1 MAAFTPPDP
10 VAAQGNALFRCPSR
24 DLVGFSPTRTSAKVW
39 CRPWAAPSGVPSLLR
54 VLLCDDHTLVRAGL
68 KRLLEGF
75 DQVEVV
81 AEAANAD
88 EAVIRSLQHQPHVV
102 MLDLAMPGRSGFEA
116 LDELRRVCPDTAV
129 VIMSMHDDAPQVRE
143 ALARGASGFVVKEAA
158 PAELEIALR
167 AAAAGRTYLSPQVS
181 GPQLAAT
188 HPRNGNGPPAPA
200 QDPVAGLP
208 PRQREILTAL
218 GLGRTSKQIA
228 SDLGISL
235 KTVETHRARMM
246 ATLGCRNAVELLRL
260 AVRAYDRR

>member
-1 MAAFTPPDP
+1 M
-10 VAAQGNALFRCPSR
+10 
-24 DLVGFSPTRTSAKVW
+24 
-39 CRPWAAPSGVPSLLR
+39 LR

-81 AEAANAD
+81 AEAASAD
-88 EAVIRSLQHQPHVV
+88 EAVIKAQQHHPHVV

-116 LDELRRVCPDTAV
+116 LAELRRVCPDTAV
-129 VIMSMHDDAPQVRE
+129 VIMSMHDDATQVRE

-181 GPQLAAT
+181 APQLAGAA
-188 HPRNGNGPPAPA
+188 RNGNGAAPA
-200 QDPVAGLP
+200 ADPVATLP
-208 PRQREILTAL
+208 PRQREILAAL
-218 GLGRTSKQIA
+218 GAGRTSKQIA
-228 SDLGISL
+228 ADLGISL

-260 AVRAYDRR
+260 AVRAHDRR